1 MEIFEASSPCVKIR
15 LNVTKPHHQT
25 VQISL
30 ELVDYNRYVVA
41 TLV

>member
-1 MEIFEASSPCVKIR
+1 MEIFEASSSCVKIR
-15 LNVTKPHHQT
+15 LKITKPHHQT

-30 ELVDYNRYVVA
+30 EVVYYNRYVVA